1 MRRHTSTPSMAVQRR
16 WSITNAG
23 GHQGEAAT
31 RCRHAGEGMG
41 NAAPQRVNGGL
52 EVMRT
57 ITNAKQN
64 HAAGV
69 TPPIPW
75 RVSTVEALPSFRLYV
90 QFEDGTEGAVD
101 MSKFLARDCGVF
113 KVLRNVETF
122 NAAYVEHGAVT
133 WPSELDLAPDKMHDE
148 LQKSDMYVMR

>member
-23 GHQGEAAT
+23 GHRGEAAT
-31 RCRHAGEGMG
+31 RRRHAGEGMG

-75 RVSTVEALPSFRLYV
+75 RVSRVEALPSFRLYV
-90 QFEDGTEGAVD
+90 QFEDGTEGTVD

-122 NAAYVEHGAVT
+122 NAV
-133 WPSELDLAPDKMHDE
+133 
-148 LQKSDMYVMR
+148 

>member
-1 MRRHTSTPSMAVQRR
+1 
-16 WSITNAG
+16 
-23 GHQGEAAT
+23 
-31 RCRHAGEGMG
+31 
-41 NAAPQRVNGGL
+41 
-52 EVMRT
+52 MRT
-57 ITNAKQN
+57 ITNTKQN

-133 WPSELDLAPDKMHDE
+133 WPNELDLAPDKMHDE
-148 LQKSDMYVMR
+148 LQKSDVYVMR